1 MAITAFSSRTPPK
14 GSGCGQ
20 GPGRYCR
27 YQQGP
32 CIFPRRGVWSRAVTS
47 RGHDTGL
54 QESVSNL
61 IRAYRSDGTVEVIS
75 ANDLRTE
82 LDPAILWLD
91 LVHPDLPEEALAER
105 LLGIP
110 LPTRDEL
117 KDIEPSSRLYVEDCV
132 VFMTGSLV
140 YHVETDLPELTD
152 VAFILSGNRLIT
164 IRYADPRA
172 FALFSAALLRVPGK
186 YQTGAEMMARL
197 LETVVDRTAEV
208 LEIAVAR
215 LDALSAE
222 VFVDSKTAKRRPPRF
237 LEDKLLDIASHHR
250 LVSKARDSLTSLS
263 RLITFL
269 RSLPLIR
276 KDREADELC
285 RIVAHDIQSLSEHA
299 GFVSNN
305 ITFLLDASLGLI
317 NVEQNAII
325 KIFSIASVV
334 FLPPT
339 LVASVYGMNFEFMPE
354 LQWQFGYVL
363 AIGAMLLSAI
373 IPFLFFRWKG
383 WL

>member
-1 MAITAFSSRTPPK
+1 M
-14 GSGCGQ
+14 
-20 GPGRYCR
+20 
-27 YQQGP
+27 
-32 CIFPRRGVWSRAVTS
+32 
-47 RGHDTGL
+47 
-54 QESVSNL
+54 
-61 IRAYRSDGTVEVIS
+61 IRAYRPDGTAEIIS
-75 ANDLRTE
+75 ASDPRTS

-91 LVHPDLPEEALAER
+91 LVNPDRGEEALAER
-105 LLGIP
+105 LLGVP
-110 LPTRDEL
+110 LPTREDL
-117 KDIEPSSRLYVEDCV
+117 KDIEPSSRLYVEEGV
-132 VFMTGSLV
+132 VFMTSSLV

-164 IRYADPRA
+164 IRYAEPRA
-172 FALFSAALLRVPGK
+172 FALFSGALLRVPGC
-186 YQTGAEMMARL
+186 YQTGAEMLGRL

-208 LEIAVAR
+208 LEIGLAR

-222 VFVDSKTAKRRPPRF
+222 VFVDRKAAKRRPPRF
-237 LEDKLLDIASHHR
+237 LEDKLIDIASHHR
-250 LVSKARDSLTSLS
+250 LVSKTRDSLMSLS
-263 RLITFL
+263 RLVTFL
-269 RSLPLIR
+269 RSQPLVR
-276 KDREADELC
+276 KDQQADELC

-339 LVASVYGMNFEFMPE
+339 LVASIYGMNFQFMPE
-354 LQWQFGYVL
+354 LHWQSGYAL
-363 AIGAMLLSAI
+363 ALVAMLLSAI